1 MKGLKLANPL
11 ILSGSGG
18 ISAFPKF
25 IDNRANVTAS
35 IFADQN
41 ITTTGSVRFN
51 DTQITGSINVGSN
64 KFLLQPSGSDVE
76 LIPSGNLDIIGNFG
90 IHGDITIPT
99 TMSVDGQL
107 KYQEL
112 QTLHTSSSI
121 IYPSG
126 SHKFGDTMD
135 DNHRMTG
142 SLILN
147 SNTFTFN
154 DTTITGFRNDK
165 YASGSSQTNPVT
177 EFAARKIIESW
188 EDNQAYIRKKF
199 AKVGT
204 FVSRNTAS
212 FNAITASAPSDENA
226 LYTYLPK
233 TQKDDFMFF
242 KNGML
247 MEYDALDIEQ
257 SGSVFLL
264 KVNTDSIG
272 YNLVN
277 TDEYV
282 AWGKFNP

>member
-1 MKGLKLANPL
+1 MKGLKLSHPL
-11 ILSGSGG
+11 ILSGSDG
-18 ISAFPKF
+18 ISAWPKYL
-25 IDNRANVTAS
+25 DNSANVTAS
-35 IFADQN
+35 VFADQN

-64 KFLLQPSGSDVE
+64 KFLLQPSGSNVE
-76 LIPSGNLDIIGNFG
+76 LIPSGNLDIVGNFG

-126 SHKFGDTMD
+126 SHKFGDSMD

-142 SLILN
+142 SLIMK
-147 SNTFTFN
+147 SNTFKFN

-165 YASGSSQTNPVT
+165 FASGSSQTNPVT
-177 EFAARKIIESW
+177 EYAARKIIQSW
-188 EDNQAYIRKKF
+188 EDNQAYLRKKS
-199 AKVGT
+199 AKIGT
-204 FVSRNTAS
+204 YLSNKSAS
-212 FNAITASAPSDENA
+212 FTATTASAPSEQNA
-226 LYTYLPK
+226 LYTYLTR

-242 KNGML
+242 RNGML

-257 SGSVFLL
+257 SGSIFLL
-264 KVNTDSIG
+264 KIDNDSLG
-272 YNLVN
+272 YGFTN
-277 TDEYV
+277 TDEII
-282 AWGKFNP
+282 AWGKFNS

>member
-18 ISAFPKF
+18 VSAFPKF

-35 IFADQN
+35 IFTDQD
-41 ITTTGSVRFN
+41 ITITGSVRFN

-64 KFLLQPSGSDVE
+64 KFLLQPSGSNAE
-76 LIPSGNLDIIGNFG
+76 LIPSGNLDIVGNFG

-142 SLILN
+142 SLILK
-147 SNTFTFN
+147 SNTFKFN

-177 EFAARKIIESW
+177 EFAARKIITSW
-188 EDNQAYIRKKF
+188 EDNQTYIRKKF

-204 FVSRNTAS
+204 FVSKNTAS

-226 LYTYLPK
+226 LYSYLSK

-264 KVNTDSIG
+264 KVNNDSIG

>member
-1 MKGLKLANPL
+1 MKGLKLAHPL
-11 ILSGSGG
+11 ILSGSDGV
-18 ISAFPKF
+18 SAFPKF

-41 ITTTGSVRFN
+41 ITITGSVRFN
-51 DTQITGSINVGSN
+51 DTQITGSINVGNN
-64 KFLLQPSGSDVE
+64 KFLLQPSGSNVE
-76 LIPSGNLDIIGNFG
+76 LIPSGNLDIVGNFSVR
-90 IHGDITIPT
+90 GDITIPT

-107 KYQEL
+107 KYKEL

-126 SHKFGDTMD
+126 SHKFGDTLD
-135 DNHRMTG
+135 DNHRVTG

-147 SNTFTFN
+147 SNDFKFN
-154 DTTITGFRNDK
+154 NVTITGFANDR

-177 EFAARKIIESW
+177 EFAARNIIKSW
-188 EDNQAYIRKKF
+188 EDNQTYLRKKF

-204 FVSRNTAS
+204 FLSDTTAS
-212 FNAITASAPSDENA
+212 FNAITASAPSDDNA
-226 LYTYLPK
+226 LYTYLTN

-247 MEYDALDIEQ
+247 MEYDALDIQQ

-264 KVNTDSIG
+264 KINVESLG
-272 YNLVN
+272 YRFVN